1 MKLGKWTIV
10 RPDKVIIKQYGDG
23 QKIGYTVE
31 NENFW
36 STNLDPSVHA
46 IQYTGDNT
54 DLNQVEFNNGNKH
67 TFFSGDIKV
76 FADAWDSEHLKN
88 LQLIWDRNNLENE
101 TEEQKIIRIG
111 TRPTTYISE
120 NIY

>member
-76 FADAWDSEHLKN
+76 FADAWDKEHLKN
-88 LQLIWDRNNLENE
+88 LQAIWDQNNLENE

-111 TRPTTYISE
+111 SRPTTYISE